1 LSESRVW
8 KRWEHMPRVSMPL
21 VTNGPSAEQAWQP
34 VVIRDPHGR
43 IASGVTVSP
52 GRISGL
58 VALVVLRVDLV
69 ETHVFV
75 GRKGMRERAQGG
87 ETQNLRH

>member
-1 LSESRVW
+1 MTKLG
-8 KRWEHMPRVSMPL
+8 PRKGKGITL

-52 GRISGL
+52 GRISSRGL
-58 VALVVLRVDLV
+58 VALAVFRVDLV

-87 ETQNLRH
+87 ENQDLRH